1 MISKNPIF
9 QEGYFE
15 QQRRTAVIVPATPE
29 QLAAQKKAVEE
40 RKMGFGDRAHQVL
53 GPIGRAIHW
62 PCLKGDGTT
71 DLKPGSP
78 CDKLRQKLN
87 ALTQ

>member
-1 MISKNPIF
+1 VACIKITITPANGP
-9 QEGYFE
+9 
-15 QQRRTAVIVPATPE
+15 RRR
-29 QLAAQKKAVEE
+29 LKLGDAAHAI
-40 RKMGFGDRAHQVL
+40 L

-78 CDKLRQKLN
+78 CAKAIDKLN
-87 ALTQ
+87 ALTAPKTPL